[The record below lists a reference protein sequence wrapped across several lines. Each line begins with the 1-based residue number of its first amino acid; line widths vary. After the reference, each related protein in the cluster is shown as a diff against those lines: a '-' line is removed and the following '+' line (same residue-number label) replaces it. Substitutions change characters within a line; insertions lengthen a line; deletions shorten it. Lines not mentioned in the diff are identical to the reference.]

1 LKRALKFLL
10 VFVAATVVIVLAAGI
25 PNYSAFKT
33 LFSNTDGMREGYEY
47 VEKTFSLKGLT
58 EFIGEHPEYM
68 SVVSFNVDQPDSGIY
83 YGANIPRAQGA
94 ISNLFLV
101 MEYER
106 QVLANEIDPNE
117 PVAIKDIERLFLPQ
131 ISENAHNSSLEALEI
146 LAQDGNL
153 TLDEVVATMIETN
166 GLALSDYVWFKLGK
180 ENIFNLM
187 NSLNLE
193 ITEPPLPFAGLYL
206 SIHPTI
212 SDTSAPASYEK
223 VIELAEKF
231 NNEDSFNSETKEL
244 FEDERLNLSFIQEK
258 NALAKFPQTTAMEM
272 ATLMAKLEKEE
283 LISKEVSKAVK
294 EKMKWVFGGEAIK
307 RSFSNY
313 GAIYDNRM
321 GMLSGIDFGTSVFDG
336 HTSAQAVFF
345 DQLPVAFFIHLSAN
359 HMQEDY
365 QQRLIWDPA
374 LYQTTIKEIERN
386 N

>member
-10 VFVAATVVIVLAAGI
+10 VFIAATIVIVLAAGI

-83 YGANIPRAQGA
+83 YGADTPRAQGA
-94 ISNLFLV
+94 MSNLFLL

-106 QVLANEIDPNE
+106 QILADEINPNE
-117 PVAIKDIERLFLPQ
+117 EVNIEDIQRFFLPQ
-131 ISENAHNSSLEALEI
+131 ISENAHNSSIELLQTKSE
-146 LAQDGNL
+146 DGKL
-153 TLDEVVATMIETN
+153 TLDEAVAAMIASN
-166 GLALSDYVWFKLGK
+166 GLAIADYVWFRLGEEK
-180 ENIFNLM
+180 IKSLM
-187 NSLNLE
+187 TSLDLE
-193 ITEPPLPFAGLYL
+193 TTQPPLPFSGLYL
-206 SIHPTI
+206 SIQPTV
-212 SDTSAPASYEK
+212 SDTSEAYT
-223 VIELAEKF
+223 
-231 NNEDSFNSETKEL
+231 NSEVIQLATKLKNDDAFNTEMKSL
-244 FEDERLNLSFIQEK
+244 FEEERLNLSFIQEK
-258 NALAKFPQTTAMEM
+258 DALAEFPQTTAMEM
-272 ATLMAKLEKEE
+272 ATLMAQLQKEE
-283 LISKEVSKAVK
+283 LISVDVSKAVK

-321 GMLSGIDFGTSVFDG
+321 GMLSGIDFGTSIYDG

-374 LYQTTIKEIERN
+374 LYETTIKEIQKN

>member
-187 NSLNLE
+187 NSLDLE

>member
-1 LKRALKFLL
+1 MKRALKFLL
-10 VFVAATVVIVLAAGI
+10 VFIAATIVIVLAAGI

-83 YGANIPRAQGA
+83 YGADTPRAQGA
-94 ISNLFLV
+94 MSNLFLL

-106 QVLANEIDPNE
+106 QILADEINPNE
-117 PVAIKDIERLFLPQ
+117 EVNIEDIQRFFLPQ
-131 ISENAHNSSLEALEI
+131 ISENAHNSSIELLQTKSE
-146 LAQDGNL
+146 DGKL
-153 TLDEVVATMIETN
+153 TLDEAVAAMIASN
-166 GLALSDYVWFKLGK
+166 GLAIADYVWFRLGEEK
-180 ENIFNLM
+180 IKSLM
-187 NSLNLE
+187 TSLDLE
-193 ITEPPLPFAGLYL
+193 TTQPPLPFSGLYL
-206 SIHPTI
+206 SIQPTV
-212 SDTSAPASYEK
+212 SDTSEAYT
-223 VIELAEKF
+223 
-231 NNEDSFNSETKEL
+231 NSEVIQLATKLKNDDAFNTEMKSL
-244 FEDERLNLSFIQEK
+244 FEEERLNLSFIQEK
-258 NALAKFPQTTAMEM
+258 DALAEFPQTTAMEM
-272 ATLMAKLEKEE
+272 ATLMAQLQKEE
-283 LISKEVSKAVK
+283 LISVDVSKAVK

-321 GMLSGIDFGTSVFDG
+321 GMLSGIDFGTSIYDG

-374 LYQTTIKEIERN
+374 LYETTIKEIQKN

>member
-1 LKRALKFLL
+1 MKRVLKFFL
-10 VFVAATVVIVLAAGI
+10 VFIAATIVIVLAAGI

-47 VEKTFSLKGLT
+47 VEKTFSLKGLA
-58 EFIGEHPEYM
+58 EFVGEHPEYM
-68 SVVSFNVDQPDSGIY
+68 SVVSFNVENPDSGIY
-83 YGANIPRAQGA
+83 YGADIPRAQGA

-101 MEYER
+101 IEYER
-106 QVLANEIDPNE
+106 QVIQGQINPNE
-117 PVAIKDIERLFLPQ
+117 VVEIKNIERLFLPQ
-131 ISENAHNSSLEALEI
+131 ISENAHNSSLEQLE
-146 LAQDGNL
+146 ARSENGKL

-187 NSLNLE
+187 NTLDLKV
-193 ITEPPLPFAGLYL
+193 TEPPLPFAGLYL
-206 SIHPTI
+206 SIQPAI
-212 SDTSAPASYEK
+212 NDTSAPTSYEK

-231 NNEDSFNSETKEL
+231 NNEDPFNPETKEL

-258 NALAKFPQTTAMEM
+258 DALAKFPQTTAMEM
-272 ATLMAKLEKEE
+272 ATLMANLQKEE
-283 LISKEVSKAVK
+283 LISTEVSQAVK

-321 GMLSGIDFGTSVFDG
+321 GLLSGVDFGTSFFDG

-374 LYQTTIKEIERN
+374 LYETTIKEIERN
-386 N
+386 K

>member
-10 VFVAATVVIVLAAGI
+10 VFIAATIVIVLAAGI

-83 YGANIPRAQGA
+83 YGADIPRAQGA
-94 ISNLFLV
+94 ISNLFLI

-106 QVLANEIDPNE
+106 QVLDGKIDPNE
-117 PVAIKDIERLFLPQ
+117 TVEISDIERLFLPQ
-131 ISENAHNSSLEALEI
+131 ISENAHNSSLEQLLVRSE
-146 LAQDGNL
+146 DGSL
-153 TLDEVVATMIETN
+153 TLDEVVATMVETN

-180 ENIFNLM
+180 DNILELM
-187 NSLNLE
+187 NDLDLKV
-193 ITEPPLPFAGLYL
+193 TEPPLPFSGLYL
-206 SIHPTI
+206 SIQPEI
-212 SDTSAPASYEK
+212 SDTSTVASFEK
-223 VIELAEKF
+223 VIELAQKF
-231 NNEDSFNSETKEL
+231 NSDDSFNQETKEL
-244 FEDERLNLSFIQEK
+244 FREQRLNLSFIQEK
-258 NALAKFPQTTAMEM
+258 DALAKFPQTTAMEM
-272 ATLMAKLEKEE
+272 ATLMAKLQKEE
-283 LISKEVSKAVK
+283 LISKEISQAVK

-321 GMLSGIDFGTSVFDG
+321 GMLSGIDFGTSIYDG

-374 LYQTTIKEIERN
+374 LYETTVKEIERN

>member
-1 LKRALKFLL
+1 MKRALKFLL

-187 NSLNLE
+187 NSLDLE

>member
-1 LKRALKFLL
+1 MKRALKFLL

-187 NSLNLE
+187 NSLDLE

-223 VIELAEKF
+223 VIELSEKF

>member
-1 LKRALKFLL
+1 VL
-10 VFVAATVVIVLAAGI
+10 VAGI

-68 SVVSFNVDQPDSGIY
+68 SVVSFNINQPDSGIY

-94 ISNLFLV
+94 MSNLFLL

-106 QVLANEIDPNE
+106 QVLANEIE
-117 PVAIKDIERLFLPQ
+117 PDEEVEISDIQRFFLPQ
-131 ISENAHNSSLEALEI
+131 ISENAHNSSIELLEKKSE
-146 LAQDGNL
+146 DGKL
-153 TLDEVVATMIETN
+153 TLDEAVATMIESN
-166 GLALSDYVWFKLGK
+166 GLAIADYVWFRLGEEK
-180 ENIFNLM
+180 IMSLM
-187 NSLNLE
+187 TSLDLKV
-193 ITEPPLPFAGLYL
+193 TQPPLPFSGLYL
-206 SIHPTI
+206 SIQPTI
-212 SDTSAPASYEK
+212 SDTSGSFTNDE
-223 VIELAEKF
+223 VIELAKKLKNNDLF
-231 NNEDSFNSETKEL
+231 NTQTKTL
-244 FEDERLNLSFIQEK
+244 FEEERLNLSFIQEK
-258 NALAKFPQTTAMEM
+258 NALAEFPQTTAMEM
-272 ATLMAKLEKEE
+272 ATLMAQLQKEE
-283 LISKEVSKAVK
+283 LLSAEISRAVK

-321 GMLSGIDFGTSVFDG
+321 GMLSGIDFGTSIYDG

-374 LYQTTIKEIERN
+374 LYETTVKEIEKN

>member
-1 LKRALKFLL
+1 MKRALKFLL
-10 VFVAATVVIVLAAGI
+10 VFIAATIVIVLAAGI

-83 YGANIPRAQGA
+83 YGADIPRAQGA
-94 ISNLFLV
+94 ISNLFLI

-106 QVLANEIDPNE
+106 QVLDGKIDPNE
-117 PVAIKDIERLFLPQ
+117 TVEISDIERLFLPQ
-131 ISENAHNSSLEALEI
+131 ISENAHNSSLEQLLVRSE
-146 LAQDGNL
+146 DGSL
-153 TLDEVVATMIETN
+153 TLDEVVATMVETN

-180 ENIFNLM
+180 DNILELM
-187 NSLNLE
+187 NDLDLKV
-193 ITEPPLPFAGLYL
+193 TEPPLPFSGLYL
-206 SIHPTI
+206 SIQPEI
-212 SDTSAPASYEK
+212 SDTSTVASFEK
-223 VIELAEKF
+223 VIELAQKF
-231 NNEDSFNSETKEL
+231 NSDDSFNQETKEL
-244 FEDERLNLSFIQEK
+244 FREQRLNLSFIQEK
-258 NALAKFPQTTAMEM
+258 DALAKFPQTTAMEM
-272 ATLMAKLEKEE
+272 ATLMAKLQKEE
-283 LISKEVSKAVK
+283 LISKEISQAVK

-321 GMLSGIDFGTSVFDG
+321 GMLSGIDFGTSIYDG

-374 LYQTTIKEIERN
+374 LYETTVKEIERN

>member
-1 LKRALKFLL
+1 MKRALKFLL
-10 VFVAATVVIVLAAGI
+10 VFVAATIIIVLVAGI

-68 SVVSFNVDQPDSGIY
+68 SVVSFNINQPDSGIY

-94 ISNLFLV
+94 MSNLFLL

-106 QVLANEIDPNE
+106 QVLANEIE
-117 PVAIKDIERLFLPQ
+117 PDEEVEISDIQRFFLPQ
-131 ISENAHNSSLEALEI
+131 ISENAHNSSIELLEKKSE
-146 LAQDGNL
+146 DGKL
-153 TLDEVVATMIETN
+153 TLDEAVATMIESN
-166 GLALSDYVWFKLGK
+166 GLAIADYVWFRLGEEK
-180 ENIFNLM
+180 IMSLM
-187 NSLNLE
+187 TSLDLKV
-193 ITEPPLPFAGLYL
+193 TQPPLPFSGLYL
-206 SIHPTI
+206 SIQPTI
-212 SDTSAPASYEK
+212 SDTSGSFTNDE
-223 VIELAEKF
+223 VIELAKKLKNNDLF
-231 NNEDSFNSETKEL
+231 NTQTKTL
-244 FEDERLNLSFIQEK
+244 FEEERLNLSFIQEK
-258 NALAKFPQTTAMEM
+258 NALAEFPQTTAMEM
-272 ATLMAKLEKEE
+272 ATLMAQLQKEE
-283 LISKEVSKAVK
+283 LLSAEISRAVK

-321 GMLSGIDFGTSVFDG
+321 GMLSGIDFGTSIYDG

-374 LYQTTIKEIERN
+374 LYETTVKEIEKN